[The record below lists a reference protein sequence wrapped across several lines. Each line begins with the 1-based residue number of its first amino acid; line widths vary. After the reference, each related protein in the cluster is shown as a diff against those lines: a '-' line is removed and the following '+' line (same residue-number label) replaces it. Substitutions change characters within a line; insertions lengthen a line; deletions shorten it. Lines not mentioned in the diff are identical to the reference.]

1 MPTKIQVPD
10 ISASHLSAR
19 DAVAHAINFLA
30 AQLAKPQFVVPKG
43 ESRLYLEMRRDMPY
57 VIHETALPGTQL
69 LVNRNYKPL
78 GNNSKTA
85 ENSVNYELAISG
97 HTKLTAAQIASVVSP
112 PHDRG
117 LFGDGNPPWAGKREA
132 VAYLERLKLLHAFL

>member
-1 MPTKIQVPD
+1 MPTKVQVPD

-19 DAVAHAINFLA
+19 DAVAHAIRFLA
-30 AQLAKPQFVVPKG
+30 AQLAKPRFVVPKS
-43 ESRLYLEMRRDMPY
+43 ESRLYLEMRRDLPY

-78 GNNSKTA
+78 GNNSKTN
-85 ENSVNYELAISG
+85 ENWVNYESATNG
-97 HTKLTAAQIASVVSP
+97 QTKLTPAQILSVVSP
-112 PHDRG
+112 PHKRG

-132 VAYLERLKLLHAFL
+132 VAYLERLELLHGSL

>member
-1 MPTKIQVPD
+1 MSTKVQVPD

-19 DAVAHAINFLA
+19 DAVAHAIKFLA
-30 AQLAKPQFVVPKG
+30 AQLARPRFVVPKG
-43 ESRLYLEMRRDMPY
+43 ESRLYLEMRRDLPY

-78 GNNSKTA
+78 GNNSRTG
-85 ENSVNYELAISG
+85 ENWVNYESATNG
-97 HTKLTAAQIASVVSP
+97 HSKLTPAQVASVVGP
-112 PHDRG
+112 LHEWG

-132 VAYLERLKLLHAFL
+132 AAYFERLKTLCGFL